1 MPERDL
7 WQEVLLRTIAD
18 ARLDPSSWPI
28 PESAFEETAEA
39 RKYLTTP
46 SKDLATVCSLAGVE
60 VEALLDRMQRR
71 VAEVPLLSD
80 EGIQTRRKRGKTLTH
95 GGKTMT
101 VLAWAKVTGLTSS
114 AIYSRLRHGW
124 PVEEVLRPR

>member
-1 MPERDL
+1 MPEREL
-7 WQEVLLRTIAD
+7 WQEVLSRTIAD

-28 PESAFEETAEA
+28 PESAYEETAEA

-60 VEALLDRMQRR
+60 SDALVERMQRR
-71 VAEVPLLSD
+71 VAGVPILSD

-95 GGKTMT
+95 EGKTVT
-101 VLAWAKVTGLTSS
+101 VLAWSKITGLTPST
-114 AIYSRLRHGW
+114 IYSRLRHGW
-124 PVEEVLRPR
+124 PLEDVLRSQ